1 MGTTGNLTVGWCNC
15 QSLIQKEAGQLLT
28 SSAVCVC
35 PVVTYSLWPHG
46 LWPTRLSCP
55 WDSPSKDTG
64 VSCHFLIQGI
74 FQTQGLSPCLSC
86 LLHCRQ
92 ILYHWSTGEASYQ
105 FKSPRW
111 ASKRGGFCSECSFC
125 FVLFLNKSKKLNDKH
140 FDYISV
146 SLSSFFL
153 EKKMT
158 TDSSILAWRIP
169 WTEEPGGLQ
178 FMGSQRIRHDWAIK
192 RHHLLW
198 LKKIFICLSHISPLF
213 KLFTAFH

>member
-1 MGTTGNLTVGWCNC
+1 MGTTGDLTLGWCDW
-15 QSLIQKEAGQLLT
+15 QSLIQKEAGQSLT
-28 SSAVCVC
+28 SAAVCVC
-35 PVVTYSLWPHG
+35 PVVSYSLWPHG

-55 WDSPSKDTG
+55 WDSPSKNTG

-125 FVLFLNKSKKLNDKH
+125 FVLFLNKSKKTKWQ
-140 FDYISV
+140 
-146 SLSSFFL
+146 
-153 EKKMT
+153 M
-158 TDSSILAWRIP
+158 
-169 WTEEPGGLQ
+169 
-178 FMGSQRIRHDWAIK
+178 
-192 RHHLLW
+192 LW
-198 LKKIFICLSHISPLF
+198 LYFCLFVILLSGEENDNPLQYSCLENPMDRGAWWATVHGVA
-213 KLFTAFH
+213 KNQSRLGN